1 VHKILLLI
9 FCSSIPAWA
18 CVCPGW
24 PSAKQAWHDSPVVFV
39 GTVEFTDP
47 IFSSHVRYEEQIS
60 HVTVEEPFKNSR
72 KGQKFDLKQS
82 SGNCSTKFKR
92 GERFLFYLHKDGSPY
107 MWTARGCHRTR
118 RVEDAHDDFLFLR
131 GLPGTD
137 RGNRLSGTVKHYD
150 TKPNRFRKIRSL
162 PGVKVIATSMKG
174 KAVSTLTDANGVYQ
188 WYGLPEAEYQ
198 LSIEVP
204 KGMRV
209 HTSVLY
215 GVRLSGLALLSQG
228 DVVQLAKESG
238 VGVDFYLEATR

>member
-1 VHKILLLI
+1 
-9 FCSSIPAWA
+9 
-18 CVCPGW
+18 
-24 PSAKQAWHDSPVVFV
+24 
-39 GTVEFTDP
+39 
-47 IFSSHVRYEEQIS
+47 
-60 HVTVEEPFKNSR
+60 
-72 KGQKFDLKQS
+72 
-82 SGNCSTKFKR
+82 
-92 GERFLFYLHKDGSPY
+92 
-107 MWTARGCHRTR
+107 
-118 RVEDAHDDFLFLR
+118 
-131 GLPGTD
+131 
-137 RGNRLSGTVKHYD
+137 
-150 TKPNRFRKIRSL
+150 
-162 PGVKVIATSMKG
+162 MKG